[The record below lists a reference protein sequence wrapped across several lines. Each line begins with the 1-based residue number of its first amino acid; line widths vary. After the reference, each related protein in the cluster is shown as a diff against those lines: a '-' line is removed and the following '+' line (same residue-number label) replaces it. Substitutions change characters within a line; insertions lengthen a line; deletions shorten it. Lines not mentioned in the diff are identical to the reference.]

1 MPEQSSPLSRRLAGR
16 RDRGHGAMRG
26 IAVAGLASLAA
37 LALAAPAGGQALPS
51 ARHDAAQP
59 AAPSPLPPVASLLQ
73 APANAIYTGV
83 GANGKGT
90 FSLQTDGAGAI
101 VFYDAA
107 WRRTVCGIPSFE
119 LYYDAG
125 SSPGIV
131 VDAAGTFVEEYSLTY
146 RSRGKRYT
154 VRAIDSGQIGEVTG
168 DDGVTRDL
176 AVMRERVW
184 IKRQKR
190 GATWCSGIHKKLFVA
205 ERVSGGA

>member
-1 MPEQSSPLSRRLAGR
+1 MPKQSSPLDRRSAR
-16 RDRGHGAMRG
+16 RHQRGHGAMRG
-26 IAVAGLASLAA
+26 VAVAGLASAA
-37 LALAAPAGGQALPS
+37 MLALAAPAGGQALAGGS
-51 ARHDAAQP
+51 HG
-59 AAPSPLPPVASLLQ
+59 AAPAPLPPVASLLQ

-90 FSLQTDGAGAI
+90 FSLQTDSAGAV

-107 WRRTVCGIPSFE
+107 WRRTVCGIPGFE

-125 SSPGIV
+125 SSPGIA
-131 VDAAGTFVEEYSLTY
+131 VDAAGLFVEEYSLTY

-168 DDGVTRDL
+168 EDGVTRDL

-190 GATWCSGIHKKLFVA
+190 GAKWCSGIHKKLFVA